1 MVIFIVMLLLLCLF
15 EIKFTG
21 KNGFEDYMSPKKTGA
36 IKGIFVIIVVLSHLR
51 QYITLDASWYNVS
64 FQKFM
69 VFLGQLMVVMFL
81 FYSGY
86 GVLLGL
92 EKKEGYAKS
101 IITKRVPKVFIH
113 YDIAVVVFFVLGHLT
128 GTKYP
133 IKRLLLSLVGLDGVG
148 NSVWFIVVII
158 ALYIVTFFAFI
169 IVRRNVVVGTA
180 ITTVLSVGLVVFFCY
195 FREGQ
200 YWWYDTVMC
209 YPLGMWYAIAK
220 PYIDKKLMPSF
231 GKWFACTAVSI
242 AAFIALR
249 ELRFS
254 MNGSRTVFIFEAL
267 VFALVIVFVSMR
279 MSICNP
285 VLCWFG
291 KRVFGIYIL
300 QRIPMIVLSYFGLND
315 KPFLFS
321 AACFAITIVLA
332 EIFERL
338 TDKLDIALKL
348 TKKNS

>member
-1 MVIFIVMLLLLCLF
+1 MIIFIAMLLLLCLF
-15 EIKFTG
+15 GISFKG
-21 KNGFEDYMSPKKTGA
+21 KNGFEDYMSPQKTGA
-36 IKGIFVIIVVLSHLR
+36 IKGVFVVIVVLSHLR
-51 QYITLDASWYNVS
+51 QYITLDSSWYNAP
-64 FQKFM
+64 FQQFM
-69 VFLGQLMVVMFL
+69 FFLGQLMVVMFL

-92 EKKEGYAKS
+92 KKKEGYAKS

-113 YDIAVVVFFVLGHLT
+113 YDIAVVIFFILGHLT

-148 NSVWFIVVII
+148 NSVWFIVVIL
-158 ALYIVTFFAFI
+158 ALYIVTFLAFI
-169 IVRRNVVVGTA
+169 LVRKNVIAGTV
-180 ITTVLSVGLVVFFCY
+180 ITTVLSAGLVIFFYY

-200 YWWYDTVMC
+200 YWWYDTIMC

-220 PYIDKKLMPSF
+220 PYIDKKILPSF
-231 GKWFACTAVSI
+231 GKWFTCTAAAI

-249 ELRFS
+249 ELRFAT
-254 MNGSRTVFIFEAL
+254 NGSRTVFIFEAL
-267 VFALVIVFVSMR
+267 VFALVIVFASMR
-279 MSICNP
+279 ISINNP

-300 QRIPMIVLSYFGLND
+300 QRIPMIVLSYFGMNE

-348 TKKNS
+348 SKKIS

>member
-1 MVIFIVMLLLLCLF
+1 MVIFIAVLLLLCLF
-15 EIKFTG
+15 GIKFRG

-36 IKGIFVIIVVLSHLR
+36 VKGVFVIIVVLSHLR
-51 QYITLDASWYNVS
+51 QYITLDSSWYNVP
-64 FQKFM
+64 FQQFM
-69 VFLGQLMVVMFL
+69 FFLGQLMVVMFL

-128 GTKYP
+128 GVKYP

-158 ALYIVTFFAFI
+158 ALYIVTFFAFVL
-169 IVRRNVVVGTA
+169 VRRNIIAGTL
-180 ITTVLSVGLVVFFCY
+180 ITTVLSVGLVVFFYY
-195 FREGQ
+195 FRQGQ

-220 PYIDKKLMPSF
+220 PHIDKALLPSF
-231 GKWFACTAVSI
+231 AKWFACTAVSV

-267 VFALVIVFVSMR
+267 MFALVIALASMR
-279 MSICNP
+279 ISIDNP
-285 VLCWFG
+285 ILCWFG

-300 QRIPMIVLSYFGLND
+300 QRIPMIVLSYFGLNG

-332 EIFERL
+332 EFFERM
-338 TDKLDIALKL
+338 TDKLDVALKL
-348 TKKNS
+348 SKKSS